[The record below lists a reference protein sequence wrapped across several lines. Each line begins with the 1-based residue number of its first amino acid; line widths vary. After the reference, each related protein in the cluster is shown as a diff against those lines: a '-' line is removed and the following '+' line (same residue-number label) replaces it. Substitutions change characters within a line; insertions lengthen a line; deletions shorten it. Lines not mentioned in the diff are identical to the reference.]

1 MPSSISVTLCAEVPD
16 LGEGPGALS
25 WSMVEAWAVAMRE
38 EVPAAALAAS
48 LEQVQD
54 QLIDR
59 VCGPRWLPVRG
70 LPAPF
75 ACPGCGVMQDFA
87 RKGKRTRPRR
97 IDTSVGA
104 VRLQLANV
112 GCRDC
117 GRVFAP
123 LLLMLDLTGRRRT
136 DRLAVDLAEL
146 ASQMSFARAGAVARS
161 FGTPGSAGR
170 AHQAVADI
178 APRLEAVGQVDLGGP
193 PRAAVVVLDGT
204 GVRAGPR
211 AGRRLGVNT
220 NIALGLTAREGPRRR
235 RRARTALL
243 GLTVDQPWSA
253 MRHQLDGL
261 ETPVMVVVDGEVA
274 VTRLAE
280 VTWPDTPIQ
289 RCWWHLARALRWA
302 LYADKAPH
310 RWSRDKRGELTGL
323 LRTVAREHLTHP
335 QALARYDTFTATVR
349 AEGHH
354 AATELLTG
362 ARDQVFTCLQPAIR
376 RDLAHLGG
384 PELGSGLLERV
395 MRELNA
401 RTDIGGSRWS
411 IEGLRDLITIQLARM
426 TQHPAWS
433 TLRQTTHP
441 PNPINFKINHL
452 KFNAG

>member
-1 MPSSISVTLCAEVPD
+1 MPTISVTLCAEVPE

-38 EVPAAALAAS
+38 EVPAAALAVS

-54 QLIDR
+54 QLIDS
-59 VCGPRWLPVRG
+59 VCGARWLPGGGV
-70 LPAPF
+70 PARF
-75 ACPGCGVMQDFA
+75 ACPGGGVMQDFA

-97 IDTSVGA
+97 VDTSVGV

-161 FGTPGSAGR
+161 FGAPGSAGR

-178 APRLEAVGQVDLGGP
+178 APRLEAVGQVDAGGP

-235 RRARTALL
+235 RQARTALL

-253 MRHQLDGL
+253 MHAQLAEL
-261 ETPVMVVVDGEVA
+261 EPPVMVVVDGELAVSRVA
-274 VTRLAE
+274 ET
-280 VTWPDTPIQ
+280 TWPDTPIQ

-310 RWSRDKRGELTGL
+310 RWSRDKRGELTAL
-323 LRTVAREHLTHP
+323 LRRVAREHLTHA
-335 QALARYDTFTATVR
+335 QALARYDTFVESVR
-349 AEGHH
+349 VEGHH

-411 IEGLRDLITIQLARM
+411 IDGLRDLITIQLARM
-426 TQHPAWS
+426 TAHPAWS
-433 TLRQTTHP
+433 TLREATHP
-441 PNPINFKINHL
+441 PNTINFKINHL

>member
-1 MPSSISVTLCAEVPD
+1 MPTVSVTLCAEVPELD
-16 LGEGPGALS
+16 EGPGALS
-25 WSMVEAWAVAMRE
+25 WSMVEAWAVRMRE

-54 QLIDR
+54 QLVDR

-75 ACPGCGVMQDFA
+75 GCPGCGVMQDFA

-97 IDTSVGA
+97 IDTSVGV
-104 VRLQLANV
+104 VRLQLAHV

-123 LLLMLDLTGRRRT
+123 LLLMLDLSGRRRS

-161 FGTPGSAGR
+161 FGVPGSVGR
-170 AHQAVADI
+170 AHQAVADL
-178 APRLEAVGQVDLGGP
+178 APRLDSVGHAELGGP
-193 PRAAVVVLDGT
+193 ARAAVVVLDGT
-204 GVRAGPR
+204 GIRAGR
-211 AGRRLGVNT
+211 RRLGVNA
-220 NIALGLTAREGPRRR
+220 NIALGLTARRGPRRR
-235 RRARTALL
+235 RRAETSLL

-253 MRHQLDGL
+253 MTSQLAGL
-261 ETPVMVVVDGEVA
+261 EPPAMVVVDGELA
-274 VTRLAE
+274 VTRVAE
-280 VTWPDTPIQ
+280 LTWPDVPIQ

-310 RWSRDKRGELTGL
+310 RWSRDKRGELTEL
-323 LRTVAREHLTHP
+323 LRSVAREHLTHA
-335 QALARYDTFTATVR
+335 QALARYDSFVETVQV
-349 AEGHH
+349 EGHH
-354 AATELLTG
+354 AALELLNG
-362 ARDQVFTCLQPAIR
+362 ARDQVFTCLQPGVR
-376 RDLAHLGG
+376 RALAHLGG

-411 IEGLRDLITIQLARM
+411 VDGLRDLITIQLARM
-426 TQHPAWS
+426 TEHPAWVR
-433 TLRQTTHP
+433 LRMSTHP
-441 PNPINFKINHL
+441 PNQIDFKINQL

>member
-1 MPSSISVTLCAEVPD
+1 VTSSISVTLCAEVPE
-16 LGEGPGALS
+16 LGESPGALS

-97 IDTSVGA
+97 IDTSVGV

-161 FGTPGSAGR
+161 FGAPGSAGR

-253 MRHQLDGL
+253 MAGQLAGL
-261 ETPVMVVVDGEVA
+261 EAPAVVVVDGEPA
-274 VTRLAE
+274 ITRLAE
-280 VTWPDTPIQ
+280 ATWPDTPIQ
-289 RCWWHLARALRWA
+289 RCWWHLARVLRWA

-323 LRTVAREHLTHP
+323 LRNVAREHLTHA

-362 ARDQVFTCLQPAIR
+362 ARDQVFTCLQPVIR
-376 RDLAHLGG
+376 RELAHLGG
-384 PELGSGLLERV
+384 PELGSGVLERV

-411 IEGLRDLITIQLARM
+411 IEGLRDLVTIQLARM

>member
-1 MPSSISVTLCAEVPD
+1 LCAEVPE
-16 LGEGPGALS
+16 LGESPGALS

-97 IDTSVGA
+97 IDTSVGV

-146 ASQMSFARAGAVARS
+146 ASQMSFARAGAVARR
-161 FGTPGSAGR
+161 FGAPGSAGR

-204 GVRAGPR
+204 GVRAGR
-211 AGRRLGVNT
+211 RRLGVNT

-235 RRARTALL
+235 RRASTALL

-261 ETPVMVVVDGEVA
+261 EAPAVVVVDGEVA
-274 VTRLAE
+274 VTRVAAA
-280 VTWPDTPIQ
+280 TWPDTPIQ

-310 RWSRDKRGELTGL
+310 RWSRNKRGELTAL
-323 LRTVAREHLTHP
+323 LRGVARDHLTHA
-335 QALARYDTFTATVR
+335 QALARYDAFTDTVR

-354 AATELLTG
+354 AATELLDG
-362 ARDQVFTCLQPAIR
+362 ARDQVFTCLQPAVGR
-376 RDLAHLGG
+376 ELAHLGG

-433 TLRQTTHP
+433 TLRESTHP
-441 PNPINFKINHL
+441 PNTITFKINHL

>member
-1 MPSSISVTLCAEVPD
+1 
-16 LGEGPGALS
+16 
-25 WSMVEAWAVAMRE
+25 MVEAWAVAMRE
-38 EVPAAALAAS
+38 QVPAAALAAS

-97 IDTSVGA
+97 IDTSVGV

-136 DRLAVDLAEL
+136 DRLALDRAEL

-161 FGTPGSAGR
+161 FGAPGSAGR

-178 APRLEAVGQVDLGGP
+178 APRLEAGGRVGAGGP
-193 PRAAVVVLDGT
+193 SRAPVVVLDGT
-204 GVRAGPR
+204 GVRAGR
-211 AGRRLGVNT
+211 RRLGVNT

-235 RRARTALL
+235 RQARTALL
-243 GLTVDQPWSA
+243 GLTVDQAWSA
-253 MRHQLDGL
+253 MPAQLAEL
-261 ETPVMVVVDGEVA
+261 EPPVMVVVDGELAVSRVA
-274 VTRLAE
+274 ET
-280 VTWPDTPIQ
+280 TWPDTPIQ

-310 RWSRDKRGELTGL
+310 RWARDKRSELTGL
-323 LRTVAREHLTHP
+323 LRNVAREHLTHA
-335 QALARYDTFTATVR
+335 QALARYDAFTAPVT
-349 AEGHH
+349 AE
-354 AATELLTG
+354 
-362 ARDQVFTCLQPAIR
+362 
-376 RDLAHLGG
+376 
-384 PELGSGLLERV
+384 
-395 MRELNA
+395 
-401 RTDIGGSRWS
+401 
-411 IEGLRDLITIQLARM
+411 
-426 TQHPAWS
+426 
-433 TLRQTTHP
+433 
-441 PNPINFKINHL
+441 
-452 KFNAG
+452 

>member
-1 MPSSISVTLCAEVPD
+1 MPTISVTLCAEVPE

-38 EVPAAALAAS
+38 EVPAAALAVS

-54 QLIDR
+54 QLIDS

-97 IDTSVGA
+97 VDTSVGV

-136 DRLAVDLAEL
+136 DRLAVDLAQL

-161 FGTPGSAGR
+161 FGVPASAGR
-170 AHQAVADI
+170 AHQAVADL
-178 APRLEAVGQVDLGGP
+178 APRLASVGRVELGGP
-193 PRAAVVVLDGT
+193 SRAAVVVLDGT
-204 GVRAGPR
+204 GVRAGR
-211 AGRRLGVNT
+211 RRLGVNT
-220 NIALGLTAREGPRRR
+220 NIALGLTARSGPRRR
-235 RRARTALL
+235 RRAQTALL

-253 MRHQLDGL
+253 MQIQLDAL
-261 ETPVMVVVDGEVA
+261 EAPAMVVVDGELA
-274 VTRLAE
+274 VTRVAE
-280 VTWPDTPIQ
+280 LTWPDTPIQ

-310 RWSRDKRGELTGL
+310 RWSRDKRGELSAL
-323 LRTVAREHLTHP
+323 LRSVARERLTHA
-335 QALARYDTFTATVR
+335 QALARYDAFVETVR
-349 AEGHH
+349 AEDHH
-354 AATELLTG
+354 AALELLTG
-362 ARDQVFTCLQPAIR
+362 ARDQVFTCLQPGIR
-376 RDLAHLGG
+376 RELARLGG

-411 IEGLRDLITIQLARM
+411 VDGLRDLITIQLARM
-426 TQHPAWS
+426 TQHPAWA
-433 TLRQTTHP
+433 TLRASTHP
-441 PNPINFKINHL
+441 PNPIDFKINHL

>member
-1 MPSSISVTLCAEVPD
+1 MPTVSVTLCAEVPE
-16 LGEGPGALS
+16 LGENPGALS
-25 WSMVEAWAVAMRE
+25 WPMVEAWAVAMRE
-38 EVPAAALAAS
+38 EVPAAALAVS

-54 QLIDR
+54 QLIDS

-97 IDTSVGA
+97 VDTSVGV

-146 ASQMSFARAGAVARS
+146 ASQMSFARAGAVARE
-161 FGTPGSAGR
+161 FGVPGSAGR
-170 AHQAVADI
+170 AHQAVADV
-178 APRLEAVGQVDLGGP
+178 APRLESVGRVELGGP
-193 PRAAVVVLDGT
+193 SRAAVVVLDGT
-204 GVRAGPR
+204 GVRAGR
-211 AGRRLGVNT
+211 RRLGVST
-220 NIALGLTAREGPRRR
+220 NIALGVTARSGPRRR
-235 RRARTALL
+235 RRARTELL

-253 MRHQLDGL
+253 MTSQLADL
-261 ETPVMVVVDGEVA
+261 EPPVMVVVDGEIA
-274 VTRLAE
+274 VTRVAE
-280 VTWPDTPIQ
+280 LTWPDTPIQ

-310 RWSRDKRGELTGL
+310 RWSRDKRGELTEL
-323 LRTVAREHLTHP
+323 LRSVAREHLTHA
-335 QALARYDTFTATVR
+335 QALARYEAFVESVR

-354 AATELLTG
+354 AALELLTG
-362 ARDQVFTCLQPAIR
+362 AREQVFTCLQPGIR
-376 RDLAHLGG
+376 RELAHLGG

-411 IEGLRDLITIQLARM
+411 VDGLRDLITIQLARM
-426 TQHPAWS
+426 TQHPAWA
-433 TLRQTTHP
+433 TLRESTHP